1 MAWRTR
7 CLATRGQR
15 GTTNLLGRDRSGQV
29 TGRTVSEDDDLR
41 RLRELLL
48 SGGALDQPT
57 WNYQLLTYLRRQS
70 LAKILWWEHLYRQI
84 VDVPGCILEFGVH
97 FGTSLSTLMSLRG
110 LFEPYN
116 YQRDIVGFDTFEGF
130 SSVGN
135 EDQSNTF
142 HWKAG
147 DYATPEGFAE
157 HLSEV
162 LGIQERM
169 SPLAHIQKHE
179 LVVGD
184 ASDTFPKWLSRHP
197 EQLVALV
204 IFDMDVYEPTANVLR
219 AVQDRL
225 TKGSIVVLDE
235 LASKAFPGETQA
247 FVEVVGFRNVRLRR
261 FPFQPTAAYY
271 VVD

>member
-1 MAWRTR
+1 M
-7 CLATRGQR
+7 LQR
-15 GTTNLLGRDRSGQV
+15 DESGQV
-29 TGRTVSEDDDLR
+29 SGRTDAEDADLR

-48 SGGALDQPT
+48 TGGALDQPT
-57 WNYQLLTYLRRQS
+57 WNYQLLSYLRRQS
-70 LAKILWWEHLYRQI
+70 VAKILWWEHLYRQI

-110 LFEPYN
+110 LLEPYN

-130 SSVGN
+130 SSIAQA
-135 EDQSNTF
+135 DQSGDLQ
-142 HWKAG
+142 WKAG

-162 LGIQERM
+162 LQIQERM
-169 SPLAHIQKHE
+169 SPLAHIRKHE

-184 ASDTFPKWLSRHP
+184 ASVTFPRWLSDHP
-197 EQLVALV
+197 EQLVAMIIL
-204 IFDMDVYEPTANVLR
+204 DMDVYQATADVLS
-219 AVQDRL
+219 AVQARL

-247 FVEVVGFRNVRLRR
+247 FMEVVGARSVRLRR
-261 FPFQPTAAYY
+261 FPLQPMASYY

>member
-1 MAWRTR
+1 MLNKDA
-7 CLATRGQR
+7 
-15 GTTNLLGRDRSGQV
+15 SGQV
-29 TGRTVSEDDDLR
+29 SGRTDSEDEDLK

-57 WNYQLLTYLRRQS
+57 WNYQLLSYLRRQT
-70 LAKILWWEHLYRQI
+70 LAKVLWWEHVYRQI

-110 LFEPYN
+110 LLEPYN

-130 SSVGN
+130 SSVADV
-135 EDQSNTF
+135 DQSG
-142 HWKAG
+142 HLRWKAG
-147 DYATPEGFAE
+147 DYATPAGFAE

-162 LGIQERM
+162 LQIQERM
-169 SPLAHIQKHE
+169 SPLAHIRKHA

-184 ASDTFPKWLSRHP
+184 ASITFPQWLSDHP
-197 EQLVALV
+197 EQLVAL
-204 IFDMDVYEPTANVLR
+204 IILDMDVYEATANVLG
-219 AVQDRL
+219 AVQQRL

-247 FVEVVGFRNVRLRR
+247 FMEVVGARAVRLRR
-261 FPFQPTAAYY
+261 FPLQPMAAYY
-271 VVD
+271 IVD

>member
-1 MAWRTR
+1 
-7 CLATRGQR
+7 
-15 GTTNLLGRDRSGQV
+15 LLGRDESGQV
-29 TGRTVSEDDDLR
+29 SGRTPSEDEDLK

-48 SGGALDQPT
+48 SGGALELPT
-57 WNYQLLTYLRRQS
+57 WNYQLLSYLRRQT
-70 LAKILWWEHLYRQI
+70 LAKVLWWEHIYNQI

-110 LFEPYN
+110 LLEPYN
-116 YQRDIVGFDTFEGF
+116 YQRDIVGFDTFQGF
-130 SSVGN
+130 SAVAE
-135 EDQSNTF
+135 EDQSG
-142 HWKAG
+142 HLRWKAG

-162 LGIQERM
+162 LRIQERM
-169 SPLAHIQKHE
+169 SPLAHIRKHA

-184 ASDTFPKWLSRHP
+184 ASVTFPQWLSEHP

-204 IFDMDVYEPTANVLR
+204 ILDMDVYEPTANVLR
-219 AVQDRL
+219 AVQSRL

-247 FVEVVGFRNVRLRR
+247 FMEVVGPRAVRLRR
-261 FPFQPTAAYY
+261 FPLQPMAAYY